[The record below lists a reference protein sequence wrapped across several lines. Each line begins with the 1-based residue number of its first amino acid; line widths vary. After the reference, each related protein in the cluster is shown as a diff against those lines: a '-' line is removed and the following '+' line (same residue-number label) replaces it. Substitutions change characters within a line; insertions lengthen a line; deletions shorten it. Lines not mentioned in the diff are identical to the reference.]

1 LGLHMNALP
10 KISVIIPHYNDLEGL
25 DRCLALFGAQTYPK
39 DDFEV
44 VVGDNGSPQG
54 EAAVAKV
61 IAGRA
66 RLAVA
71 TERGAGPARNSAV
84 AISKGEIL
92 AFTDSDCQPDP
103 DWLAQGLAALAGY
116 DFVGGRVRV
125 LVDDPRRMTGVEAFE
140 RVFAFDF
147 KTYVTK
153 KGFTGSGNL
162 LCSRKVFDAVGG
174 FRTGVSED
182 VEWSQRATAAGFRL
196 GYAPKAIVGHPARR
210 TWIELISKWR
220 RVNSESRL
228 LLAEKK
234 GGRAR
239 WILRNLAMPASAV
252 VHSPKVMMSGELETF
267 GQRMAA
273 VGVLFRLRM
282 WRCIDALRPFDS
294 KVGR

>member
-1 LGLHMNALP
+1 MKASP

-25 DRCLALFGAQTYPK
+25 DRCLALFALQTYPR

-44 VVGDNGSPQG
+44 VVGDNASPQG

-66 RLAVA
+66 RLVVV
-71 TERGAGPARNSAV
+71 TERGAGPARNGAV
-84 AISKGEIL
+84 AISKGKIL

-103 DWLAQGLAALAGY
+103 DWITQGLAALADY

-125 LVDDPRRMTGVEAFE
+125 LVDDPQHMTGVEAFE

-147 KTYVTK
+147 KTYITK

-162 LCSRKVFDAVGG
+162 FCSRKLFDAVGG

-196 GYAPKAIVGHPARR
+196 GYAPLAVVGHPARR
-210 TWIELISKWR
+210 TWVELTSKWR

-239 WILRNLAMPASAV
+239 WILRNLAMPASALA
-252 VHSPKVMMSGELETF
+252 HSPKVMMSEELETL
-267 GQRMAA
+267 GQRVAA
-273 VGVLFRLRM
+273 IGVLFRLRL
-282 WRCIDALRPFDS
+282 WRCLDAFQLIRS
-294 KVGR
+294 KTGR